1 MLERRLKRGFEKVVR
16 IKPESSRKE
25 SREAYFVGLRR
36 RKGVG
41 REVVFGD
48 DGPG

>member
-1 MLERRLKRGFEKVVR
+1 MKRLFERVYR

-36 RKGVG
+36 RRDVG
-41 REVVFGD
+41 RREVF
-48 DGPG
+48 PEEWER

>member
-1 MLERRLKRGFEKVVR
+1 MFERVYR

-36 RKGVG
+36 RRDVG
-41 REVVFGD
+41 RREVF
-48 DGPG
+48 PEEWER